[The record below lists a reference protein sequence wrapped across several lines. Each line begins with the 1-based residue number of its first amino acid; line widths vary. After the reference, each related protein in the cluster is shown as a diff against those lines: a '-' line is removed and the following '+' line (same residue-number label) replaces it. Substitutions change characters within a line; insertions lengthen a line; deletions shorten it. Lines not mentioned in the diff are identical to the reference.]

1 MTDQNEDARRKEL
14 DGLLDDL
21 SYEMTAARSTNL
33 DEPETLRA
41 IARRIRDLS
50 SNIDA
55 LAGSIVAEKQAADR

>member
-1 MTDQNEDARRKEL
+1 MPERGDDRRQEL

-21 SYEMTAARSTNL
+21 AYEMTAARSTDL
-33 DEPETLRA
+33 TKPETLRA
-41 IARRIRDLS
+41 IARRIRDIA